1 MCWDGRVPL
10 SVPRLRHLSRWK
22 QDLVIAAGTWLIGV
36 LVYLSGMQVLL
47 NGVDDTPLWVRLAE
61 LTALCALEMLRRVV
75 PIGLLCALVVV
86 GVDIALGP
94 SLPILI
100 VFTDFLYATT
110 LYGSRRTS
118 RVMIGIATIAT
129 LAVVTTALI
138 ASPEWRSAILAAFA
152 LIPFVVTPVWWA
164 ANVRTQRDIAENE
177 RANAVQLAT
186 IGELDR
192 KAAVAG
198 ERSKMA
204 RDLHDVI
211 AGHLSAIAIQSE
223 AALSMA
229 SADPKLARKVLESV
243 RENSVSALDEMR
255 AMIGLLRADSAGG
268 DSEIEPTAPARLAEL
283 SKLVE
288 SAKASGLELEVNST
302 VNSPGDDT
310 PPLPA
315 AVDLTAYRI
324 AQEALTNAAKHA
336 PGGRAVLDIRRD
348 GGMLTVEVRND
359 LRPGFPAD
367 GGTGIGLLNMRE
379 RAAAVGGKLAAGP
392 SGTGWLV
399 RAELPLE
406 GS

>member
-1 MCWDGRVPL
+1 MPTF
-10 SVPRLRHLSRWK
+10 VPRLNHLAEWK
-22 QDLVIAAGTWLIGV
+22 QDLVIAFGTWVLGV
-36 LVYLSGMQVLL
+36 LVYVSGMQVLL
-47 NGVDDTPLWVRLAE
+47 NGPDDTPLWIRLSE
-61 LTALCALEMLRRVV
+61 LTAICGLEMLRRKI
-75 PIGLLCALVVV
+75 PLALICALAVLA
-86 GVDIALGP
+86 VDITFGP

-118 RVMIGIATIAT
+118 RLMIGVAAIGTIA
-129 LAVVTTALI
+129 VVCLALI
-138 ASPEWRSAILAAFA
+138 FSQWRTAVLAAFA
-152 LIPFVVTPVWWA
+152 LLPFLVTPVWWA
-164 ANVRTQRDIAENE
+164 ANVRQQRDIADSE

-229 SADPKLARKVLESV
+229 TADPKLSRQVLESV

-255 AMIGLLRADSAGG
+255 AMIGLLRADPSTG
-268 DSEIEPTAPARLAEL
+268 DTDFETTAPARLAEL

-288 SAKASGLELEVNST
+288 SARASGLEVEVGT
-302 VNSPGDDT
+302 VPDLSPH
-310 PPLPA
+310 LPA

-336 PGGRAVLDIRRD
+336 AGGRAVLDIRAD
-348 GGMLTVEVRND
+348 GGILTVEVRND
-359 LRPGFPAD
+359 LRPGSGSGDD
-367 GGTGIGLLNMRE
+367 GGTGLGLLNMRE
-379 RAAAVGGKLAAGP
+379 RAAAVGGTLAAGP
-392 SGTGWLV
+392 SGGGWLV

>member
-1 MCWDGRVPL
+1 MPTF
-10 SVPRLRHLSRWK
+10 VPRLNHLAEWK
-22 QDLVIAAGTWLIGV
+22 QDLVIAFGTWVLGV
-36 LVYLSGMQVLL
+36 LVYVSGMQVLL
-47 NGVDDTPLWVRLAE
+47 AGRDDTPLWIRLSE
-61 LTALCALEMLRRVV
+61 LTAICALEMLRRKI
-75 PIGLLCALVVV
+75 PLALICALAVLA
-86 GVDIALGP
+86 VDITFGP

-118 RVMIGIATIAT
+118 RLMIGVASIGT
-129 LAVVTTALI
+129 LAVVCLALI
-138 ASPEWRSAILAAFA
+138 FADQWRMAVLAAFA
-152 LIPFVVTPVWWA
+152 LLPFLVTPVWWA
-164 ANVRTQRDIAENE
+164 ANVRQQRDIAENE

-229 SADPKLARKVLESV
+229 TADPKLSRKVLESV

-255 AMIGLLRADSAGG
+255 AMIGLLRADPSTG

-288 SAKASGLELEVNST
+288 SARASGLEVEIGSVPVL
-302 VNSPGDDT
+302 SPH
-310 PPLPA
+310 LPA

-336 PGGRAVLDIRRD
+336 AGGRAVLDIRAD
-348 GGMLTVEVRND
+348 GGILTVEVRND
-359 LRPGFPAD
+359 LRPGSGSGDD
-367 GGTGIGLLNMRE
+367 GGTGLGLLNMRE
-379 RAAAVGGKLAAGP
+379 RAAAVGGTLAAGP
-392 SGTGWLV
+392 SGGGWLV

>member
-1 MCWDGRVPL
+1 MPPL
-10 SVPRLRHLSRWK
+10 VPRLSHLPQWK
-22 QDLVIAAGTWLIGV
+22 QDLVIAAGTWIVGA

-47 NGVDDTPLWVRLAE
+47 SGPDTTPLWIRLTE
-61 LTALCALEMLRRVV
+61 LTVLCSLEMLRRKV
-75 PIGLLCALVVV
+75 PLAVLCALVVV
-86 GVDIALGP
+86 GVDMAISP

-118 RVMIGIATIAT
+118 RAMIGIAAIGT
-129 LAVVTTALI
+129 LAVVCLALI
-138 ASPEWRSAILAAFA
+138 LSSQWRTAIVAAFA
-152 LIPFVVTPVWWA
+152 LLPFLVTPVWWA
-164 ANVRTQRDIAENE
+164 ANVRQQRDIAENE
-177 RANAVQLAT
+177 RANAMQVAT
-186 IGELDR
+186 IGQLDR

-229 SADPKLARKVLESV
+229 NADPKLSRKVLESV
-243 RENSVSALDEMR
+243 RENSVSALEEMR
-255 AMIGLLRADSAGG
+255 AMIGLLRGDPSTG

-288 SAKASGLELEVNST
+288 SARASGLDVEVRST
-302 VNSPGDDT
+302 VDEA

-336 PGGRAVLDIRRD
+336 PGGRAVLDIRHR
-348 GGMLTVEVRND
+348 GGILTVEVRND
-359 LRPGFPAD
+359 LQPGSPD
-367 GGTGIGLLNMRE
+367 GDGTGLGLLNMRE
-379 RAAAVGGKLAAGP
+379 RVAAVGGVLAAGP
-392 SGTGWLV
+392 SGGGWLV